1 MLYLPRSLIF
11 LLLPTK
17 NIEVNQFLF
26 KINTYPFNNADCL
39 TLKFQLF
46 YNFADCFSGWQLAAA
61 TAGHNRRSTRWT
73 EAPAF
78 RVFES
83 SPRFSGPIAVFIH
96 SRDGIRPRRT
106 VMIPEQA
113 AAEASWTKRSPENNP
128 KAGRTKPPSFRPVI
142 GIVLVN
148 LPNPFLEPLG

>member
-61 TAGHNRRSTRWT
+61 TAGHEPEVNPLDRGPCFSSVRIQPAFFRANCGVYPFSRRYSTSAHGHDPRASRRRSQLDQK
-73 EAPAF
+73 
-78 RVFES
+78 
-83 SPRFSGPIAVFIH
+83 IA
-96 SRDGIRPRRT
+96 
-106 VMIPEQA
+106 
-113 AAEASWTKRSPENNP
+113 
-128 KAGRTKPPSFRPVI
+128 
-142 GIVLVN
+142 
-148 LPNPFLEPLG
+148 